1 MADKKLLYISMLG
14 ESSLY
19 HLDDYKQICP
29 SGLEKDWIVAWHGN
43 LAKKYGFD
51 MESADIIRGDIL
63 PPPDQI
69 SAAILGGT
77 IHLILED
84 RFWLKKC
91 LKWLQEYR
99 KLQRPLLGIC
109 GGHQMIAVNFF
120 NGNKLIKR
128 RNGLL
133 AGTYKIQLSE
143 AGKDSALFQ
152 SFADQPQFNFANS
165 YHIIPAAETDMNI
178 LATTEDSPAVA
189 ADYGGHWFGCQ
200 FHPETRKETWNC
212 YFKRDSAIDLSKFKS
227 DHGGVQLLDN
237 FLKLSRIC
245 A

>member
-1 MADKKLLYISMLG
+1 MPDRKLLYISMMG

-19 HLDDYKQICP
+19 HVDDCKQICP
-29 SGLEKDWIVAWHGN
+29 SGLEKDWIVSWHGA

-51 MESADIIRGDIL
+51 MVSADIIRGDVL
-63 PPPDQI
+63 PSPDQI
-69 SAAILGGT
+69 SSAILGGT

-84 RFWLKKC
+84 RLWLKQC

-120 NGNKLIKR
+120 NGNQLIKR
-128 RNGLL
+128 SNGLL
-133 AGTYKIQLSE
+133 AGTYKIQLSQT
-143 AGKDSALFQ
+143 GKNSQLFQ
-152 SFADQPQFNFANS
+152 GLTEKPQFNFANG
-165 YHIIPAAETDMNI
+165 YHIIPSSEADMHI

-189 ADYGGHWFGCQ
+189 VDYRDHWYGCQ
-200 FHPETRKETWNC
+200 FHPETRKDTWNC
-212 YFKRDSAIDLSKFKS
+212 LFKRDSAIDLNQYKS
-227 DHGGVQLLDN
+227 DHGGVQFLEN
-237 FLKLSRIC
+237 FFKLSQSL